1 MGPVKK
7 HIEEIKAYEEDIK
20 EDLTINDALLLITVC
35 AAKDGANIDNN
46 HIGDKKRIVTL
57 VQDHPIFSDL
67 FSSGIELSINKFM
80 NMIKGDDTVEY
91 VMAAAKI
98 LKPEYKETAFTWTAI
113 ILMPDGVLTKARK
126 DILDRY
132 AMILNIDKKVVQK
145 ILVQV
150 SQTI

>member
-7 HIEEIKAYEEDIK
+7 HIKEIDAYEKDIK
-20 EDLTINDALLLITVC
+20 EDLTINDALILVTIC
-35 AAKDGANIDNN
+35 AAKERANIDNDQF
-46 HIGDKKRIVTL
+46 GDTKRIVTL

-67 FSSGIELSINKFM
+67 FSSGIELSINKFI
-80 NMIKGDDTVEY
+80 NMIKDDDTVKY
-91 VMAAAKI
+91 VRAAAKI
-98 LKPEYKETAFTWTAI
+98 LKPEHKETAFTWTAT

-126 DILDRY
+126 DILDRF
-132 AMILNIDKKVVQK
+132 AMILSIDKKVVQK